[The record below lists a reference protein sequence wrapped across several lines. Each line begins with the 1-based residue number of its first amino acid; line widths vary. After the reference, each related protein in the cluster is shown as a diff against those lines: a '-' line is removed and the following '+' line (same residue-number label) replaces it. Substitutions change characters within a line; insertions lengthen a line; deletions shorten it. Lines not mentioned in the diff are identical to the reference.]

1 MRSHVLNIRSVALLL
16 GLFCLLA
23 SSGMAG
29 AAQSQ
34 EGLPADLVIDESA
47 APLSEQ
53 LTQMQTLHAAAVE
66 QLPKG
71 GILGGIR
78 NAFGNGE
85 ERPVYASVG
94 YLTLYPEKLRG
105 ALVEAEGIWKPTD
118 DGGLL
123 RSAGY
128 EIRVEFAGGTQP
140 TGFDAVGGPAGMP
153 VTVIGRAE
161 TFEDTGILRAD
172 AIKPAGL
179 LSGVRI
185 GRIKELQEDWE
196 GAVKAYQQAV
206 SVQAYSARPMGAF
219 ARVRA
224 GFLARRYLQDTK
236 LAAKDLSQAWD
247 LYTRKGNEELGY
259 YIWVESPEGGWR
271 PILARDAIEQPLDD
285 LNSQNLAYR
294 IVDLFTRVA
303 GGNAGVGVLL
313 MAIVLRLAIY
323 PLTRKQLVSQR
334 RMATIQPQIKEL
346 QKEYAT
352 DKQKFQEEFWALCKE
367 NDCNPLGGC
376 LPMLVQMP
384 ILIFLYR
391 GIRQYIVQF
400 EGVHFLWVQN
410 LASPDM
416 LLLILYTISMVAFQK
431 MAAKSQPTA
440 DPAQQQQQQMMAY
453 MMPVMF
459 FFFFQSFPAA
469 FILYWLGSNIFYFG
483 EQALY
488 MRRRPSETD
497 HPSGAAKK
505 QSGFVNSMLDAAK
518 RMGGAEEEQEE
529 ESAISYTER
538 RKQEKSKRRGK
549 KGR

>member
-1 MRSHVLNIRSVALLL
+1 MRSHVHNTRSVALLL
-16 GLFCLLA
+16 GLLCLLA
-23 SSGMAG
+23 SSGIAL

-34 EGLPADLVIDESA
+34 EGLPADLLIDESV

-53 LTQMQTLHAAAVE
+53 LTQMQTLNAAAVE

-71 GILGGIR
+71 GLFGGIR
-78 NAFGNGE
+78 NAFGGGE
-85 ERPVYASVG
+85 EQPIYASVG
-94 YLTLYPEKLRG
+94 YLRLYPEKLRG
-105 ALVEAEGIWKPTD
+105 ALVEAEGIWEPAEE
-118 DGGLL
+118 GGVL
-123 RSAGY
+123 RSAGH

-153 VTVIGRAE
+153 ATIIGRAE

-172 AIKPAGL
+172 IVKPSAL

-185 GRIKELQEDWE
+185 GRIKELQEDWA
-196 GAVKAYQQAV
+196 GAVKGYEEVVGIGAFGT
-206 SVQAYSARPMGAF
+206 RPMAAF

-224 GFLARRYLQDTK
+224 GLLARRYLQDTK
-236 LAAKDLSQAWD
+236 LARTHLSQAWD
-247 LYTRKGNEELGY
+247 LYTRKGTEELGY
-259 YIWVESPEGGWR
+259 YIWVQSPEGAWR
-271 PILARDAIEQPLDD
+271 PVLARDAIEKPLNDM
-285 LNSQNLAYR
+285 NSQNLAYR
-294 IVDLFTRVA
+294 IVDLFARIA
-303 GGNAGVGVLL
+303 GGNPGLGVLL

-334 RMATIQPQIKEL
+334 RMAAIQPQIKEL

-391 GIRQYIVQF
+391 GIREYIVQF

-416 LLLILYTISMVAFQK
+416 LLLILYTLSMIAFQK
-431 MAAKSQPTA
+431 LAAKSQPTA

-488 MRRRPSETD
+488 MRGGPPKVDKPAGS
-497 HPSGAAKK
+497 AKK

-518 RMGGAEEEQEE
+518 RMGGAEPVEE
-529 ESAISYTER
+529 EEPAATYTER